1 MISLIFEIKNDT
13 NELIYKTNI
22 FRDIEDKLMVTKG
35 ESGGGRDRLGVWD
48 YEIQTT
54 IHKRHE

>member
-1 MISLIFEIKNDT
+1 
-13 NELIYKTNI
+13 
-22 FRDIEDKLMVTKG
+22 MVTKG